1 MEKEQQRLDMEAKK
15 VHREHG
21 KERDKRQVCNCY
33 SRFSVDGIQFWSFY
47 GFLCLG
53 ILIFLK
59 LHIYV
64 PVFSFDPYA
73 SKYSIYVILL
83 M

>member
-1 MEKEQQRLDMEAKK
+1 
-15 VHREHG
+15 
-21 KERDKRQVCNCY
+21 VCNCY